1 MIIGKAYYVDLQR
14 LTRGMMIDILR
25 VTVVTLRITVWLR
38 SFMNSFPRSGLRL
51 SGFCLAQIPGNCTC
65 ASYAG

>member
-25 VTVVTLRITVWLR
+25 VTVVTLMITVWLR
-38 SFMNSFPRSGLRL
+38 SFMNSFPG
-51 SGFCLAQIPGNCTC
+51 PG
-65 ASYAG
+65 